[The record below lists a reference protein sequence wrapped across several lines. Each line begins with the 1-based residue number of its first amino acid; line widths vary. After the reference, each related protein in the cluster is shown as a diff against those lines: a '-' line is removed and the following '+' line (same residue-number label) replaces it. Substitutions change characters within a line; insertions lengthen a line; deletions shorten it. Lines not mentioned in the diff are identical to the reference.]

1 MLPQIFKGAKPKEEY
16 GGGHNLGTKVGP
28 GSLQA
33 SMKAEGVLLLGWE
46 VSMSGARWVMLALAI
61 RTTEERRALERIRG
75 GAEDRWASEGLG
87 LRCVS
92 VTTSKSKGS
101 FPLGGSLWLV
111 RPSVDNFKQELLATA

>member
-1 MLPQIFKGAKPKEEY
+1 
-16 GGGHNLGTKVGP
+16 
-28 GSLQA
+28 
-33 SMKAEGVLLLGWE
+33 
-46 VSMSGARWVMLALAI
+46 MLALAI
-61 RTTEERRALERIRG
+61 RTTEQRRALERIRG
-75 GAEDRWASEGLG
+75 GAEDRWASEELG